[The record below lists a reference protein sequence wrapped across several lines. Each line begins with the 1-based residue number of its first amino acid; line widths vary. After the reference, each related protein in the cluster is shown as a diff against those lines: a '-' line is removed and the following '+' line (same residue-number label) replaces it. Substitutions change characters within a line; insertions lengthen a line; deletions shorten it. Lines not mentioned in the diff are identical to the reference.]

1 MSVPHDHCDARPP
14 TVIFLALEQHTPFTS
29 AKLYWYHLVTE
40 ARVHKLSYSIQIL
53 QSPALQSNRY
63 GQCRRQHGQLRP
75 VFECQQIS
83 KIKT

>member
-40 ARVHKLSYSIQIL
+40 ARVHKLSYSIHRFYNPQHFNQIDTDSVEDNTDNSDL
-53 QSPALQSNRY
+53 CLSVNRSPR
-63 GQCRRQHGQLRP
+63 
-75 VFECQQIS
+75 
-83 KIKT
+83 